1 MNRRQSKIILISA
14 GVLFIAFAVLE
25 VVYNHTFEMLTT
37 YGIILGIF
45 GVFCALA
52 YLSRRGTPSFKKMI
66 DSLPAEHKLVTGHIA
81 AIDIGNFRFLYRV
94 YVKSM
99 GPAAK
104 SYVSMEVGVPF
115 PEEEVEKGEYTA
127 RESIKWEL
135 QTLIDNLL
143 EKGILTDYSPIVQ
156 ENTETED
163 AEALQGEEAT
173 HITWLG
179 QVMRLEFLQKS
190 ISAEKLAEVQGK
202 ILGIIDKYRLQD
214 VSWCVRC
221 ARDYGS
227 EYRYYKGNLLQSTVW
242 YRHPL
247 DMGRSDYKLL
257 AQLYTGADESLCA
270 VDVYLD
276 KYQMALRSLGKDDIK
291 MSDVPESVELF
302 FCAFFFKVFYCFF
315 TVVPGNCKGNRPVF
329 RQFRIFGGCFGNLI
343 VSLICHIILQHIQN
357 EPFLYS
363 LPHTVYMKRMKR
375 SITPR
380 FTK

>member
-1 MNRRQSKIILISA
+1 MNRKLKVRINSFIIISIYIFFTALAVYMAIYDHSFELLTFLGFFFGILLISI
-14 GVLFIAFAVLE
+14 VL
-25 VVYNHTFEMLTT
+25 NW
-37 YGIILGIF
+37 
-45 GVFCALA
+45 
-52 YLSRRGTPSFKKMI
+52 GTPSFGKMMK
-66 DSLPAEHKLVTGHIA
+66 SLPGDHKLVTGHIA

-143 EKGILTDYSPIVQ
+143 EEGILTDYSPIVQ

-291 MSDVPESVELF
+291 MSDVRKRIKQMFKGKKMNVDVMEDTDEISVNVSTKGAASTYHLVHLEDRWWVYAEGRLDAFPPISLDDESSACDALLR
-302 FCAFFFKVFYCFF
+302 Y
-315 TVVPGNCKGNRPVF
+315 
-329 RQFRIFGGCFGNLI
+329 
-343 VSLICHIILQHIQN
+343 LQEQA
-357 EPFLYS
+357 
-363 LPHTVYMKRMKR
+363 V
-375 SITPR
+375 
-380 FTK
+380 

>member
-1 MNRRQSKIILISA
+1 MSRKLKVRINSFIIISIYIFFTALAVYMAIYDHSFELLTFLGFFFGILLISI
-14 GVLFIAFAVLE
+14 VL
-25 VVYNHTFEMLTT
+25 NW
-37 YGIILGIF
+37 
-45 GVFCALA
+45 
-52 YLSRRGTPSFKKMI
+52 GTPSFGKMMK
-66 DSLPAEHKLVTGHIA
+66 SLPGDHKLVTGHIA

-99 GPAAK
+99 GPAPK
-104 SYVSMEVGVPF
+104 SYVLMEVGIPF
-115 PEEEVEKGEYTA
+115 PEEEVDKDEHSA
-127 RESIKWEL
+127 RESIKGEL
-135 QTLIDNLL
+135 QNLIDNLL
-143 EKGILTDYSPIVQ
+143 EEGILTDYSPIVQ

-257 AQLYTGADESLCA
+257 AQLFTGADESLCA

-291 MSDVPESVELF
+291 MSDVRKRTKQMFKGKKMNVDVMEDTDEISVNVSTKGAASTYHLVHLEDRWWVYAEGRLDAFPPISLDDESSACDALLR
-302 FCAFFFKVFYCFF
+302 Y
-315 TVVPGNCKGNRPVF
+315 
-329 RQFRIFGGCFGNLI
+329 
-343 VSLICHIILQHIQN
+343 LQEQA
-357 EPFLYS
+357 
-363 LPHTVYMKRMKR
+363 V
-375 SITPR
+375 
-380 FTK
+380 

>member
-1 MNRRQSKIILISA
+1 MNRRQSRIFLISFLTFEIA
-14 GVLFIAFAVLE
+14 GTVLE
-25 VVYNHTFEMLTT
+25 VAVNHTFILLTT
-37 YGIILGIF
+37 QGFALGL
-45 GVFCALA
+45 LA
-52 YLSRRGTPSFKKMI
+52 VVYTLCYLFQRGTPDFKKMME
-66 DSLPAEHKLVTGHIA
+66 SLPADHKLVTEHIA
-81 AIDIGNFRFLYRV
+81 AIDIGNFRFLYSV
-94 YVKSM
+94 YDKSM
-99 GPAAK
+99 GLASKP
-104 SYVSMEVGVPF
+104 YVLMEVGVPF

-135 QTLIDNLL
+135 RNLIDNLL
-143 EKGILTDYSPIVQ
+143 EEGILTDYSPIVQ

-163 AEALQGEEAT
+163 AETEDGET
-173 HITWLG
+173 TQITWLG

-257 AQLYTGADESLCA
+257 AQLFTGADESLCA

-291 MSDVPESVELF
+291 MSDVRKRTKQMFKGKKMNVDVMEDTDEISVNLSTKGAASTYHLVHLEDRWWVYAEGRLDAFPPISLDDESSACDALLR
-302 FCAFFFKVFYCFF
+302 Y
-315 TVVPGNCKGNRPVF
+315 
-329 RQFRIFGGCFGNLI
+329 
-343 VSLICHIILQHIQN
+343 LQEQT
-357 EPFLYS
+357 ES
-363 LPHTVYMKRMKR
+363 
-375 SITPR
+375 
-380 FTK
+380 

>member
-1 MNRRQSKIILISA
+1 MNRKLKNRIFSIIILSFYFF
-14 GVLFIAFAVLE
+14 FIAFAVYE
-25 VVYNHTFEMLTT
+25 AIYNHSFEVLRVLGFFF
-37 YGIILGIF
+37 GILLISIVLNW
-45 GVFCALA
+45 
-52 YLSRRGTPSFKKMI
+52 GTPSFGKMMK
-66 DSLPAEHKLVTGHIA
+66 SLPGDHKLVTGHIA

-104 SYVSMEVGVPF
+104 SYVLMEVGVPF
-115 PEEEVEKGEYTA
+115 PEEEVKKGEYTA

-143 EKGILTDYSPIVQ
+143 EEGILTDYSPIVQ
-156 ENTETED
+156 ENTETKD

-257 AQLYTGADESLCA
+257 AQLFTGADESLCA

-291 MSDVPESVELF
+291 MSDVRKRTKQMFKGKKMNVDVMEDTDEISVNVSTKGAACTYHLVHLEDRWWVYAEGRLDAFPPISLDDESSACDALLR
-302 FCAFFFKVFYCFF
+302 Y
-315 TVVPGNCKGNRPVF
+315 
-329 RQFRIFGGCFGNLI
+329 
-343 VSLICHIILQHIQN
+343 LQEQA
-357 EPFLYS
+357 
-363 LPHTVYMKRMKR
+363 V
-375 SITPR
+375 
-380 FTK
+380 

>member
-104 SYVSMEVGVPF
+104 SYVLMEVGVPF
-115 PEEEVEKGEYTA
+115 PEEDVEKGEYTA
-127 RESIKWEL
+127 RESIKGEL
-135 QTLIDNLL
+135 QNLIDNLL
-143 EKGILTDYSPIVQ
+143 EEGILTDYSPIVQ
-156 ENTETED
+156 ENTETDDSETED
-163 AEALQGEEAT
+163 GET
-173 HITWLG
+173 TQITWLG
-179 QVMRLEFLQKS
+179 LIMRLEFLLKS

-214 VSWCVRC
+214 VSWCIIC
-221 ARDYGS
+221 GRDYGS

-242 YRHPL
+242 SRGPL
-247 DMGRSDYKLL
+247 DRDRSDYKQF
-257 AQLYTGADESLCA
+257 AQLYTGAYESLFD

-276 KYQMALRSLGKDDIK
+276 MYQMAVRNLGKNDIK
-291 MSDVPESVELF
+291 MSDVRKWTKLMFKGKKKMKVNVVEDTDEISVNLSTNGAASTYHLVHLEDRWWVYADGRLDAFPPISLDDESSACDALLR
-302 FCAFFFKVFYCFF
+302 Y
-315 TVVPGNCKGNRPVF
+315 
-329 RQFRIFGGCFGNLI
+329 
-343 VSLICHIILQHIQN
+343 LQEQA
-357 EPFLYS
+357 
-363 LPHTVYMKRMKR
+363 V
-375 SITPR
+375 
-380 FTK
+380 